1 MKAFYTQLDDLIQEY
16 EQGTITIS
24 GDIEFSMHKTVRQ
37 ITHYILSR
45 YMDGQ
50 NDKNTNLRKPFRNI
64 GNAIVDLEW
73 RAKNID
79 RKSIEAHAT
88 DGDHLFSL
96 IVNKELQ
103 QWMKDNNFGKTIDD
117 YQRKKSEYGSVL
129 LKKTETADEL
139 IIEPVKWDHTVVD
152 PRDIAG
158 GPKIDR
164 HYLTALELKKKADAW
179 TEVDADGVS
188 NIDLAIAAA
197 KKDKTNK
204 GENRIEIWD
213 IEGEFEYSDLYDDED
228 KNDEIALYNIIV
240 AVVANKKFCLYKA
253 KLKESRYKH
262 DARKAVEGRDMG
274 LGVWEEVFEPQIS
287 TNENVIDEREA
298 MSLGGKVVI
307 KTNKKN
313 LPTGAALV
321 NGEVIE
327 LEADEFLDTISLAP
341 QTLPQFQN
349 TIDAWFVNT
358 QRDQSA
364 YPGMTGEEPK
374 ASTPALSL
382 QLQAAQGASIFNKR
396 RDQDGFLLL
405 DVIVDWVISFV
416 VKKINKDH
424 TLTAAYSP
432 KELEMLDEAI
442 KTFVTNTHSKA
453 AMLSPAMLKP
463 GMPFGTTP
471 EDRMMVGANVQ
482 DQLNKDGKKRTLH
495 VPKGFITLDRIDKK
509 VRFDITDEMMDDQR
523 RINALATALGQL
535 PPGDPQRSA
544 LVAEMMEISGVSAAS
559 FPVNGAPP
567 PAAPT
572 ASTTVP
578 RAGNSRVNNVLPQ
591 GQQV

>member
-1 MKAFYTQLDDLIQEY
+1 MKALYTQLDDYIKEY

-24 GDIEFSMHKTVRQ
+24 GDIEFSMYQTVRQ
-37 ITHYILSR
+37 ITHYILSKYFKGGSGR
-45 YMDGQ
+45 
-50 NDKNTNLRKPFRNI
+50 FRNI

-117 YQRKKSEYGSVL
+117 YQRKKSGYGSAL

-139 IIEPVKWDHTVVD
+139 TIEPVKWDHTVVD

-164 HYLTALELKKKADAW
+164 HYLTALDLKKKADVW
-179 TEVDADGVS
+179 DETDDEGVS
-188 NIDLAIAAA
+188 NIENAIKAA
-197 KKDKTNK
+197 KEDKTNK

-213 IEGEFEYSDLYDDED
+213 VEGEFEYGDLYDDEED
-228 KNDEIALYNIIV
+228 NDEIALYNVII
-240 AVVANKKFCLYKA
+240 AVVSEKKFCLYKT

-262 DARKAVEGRDMG
+262 DARKAVEGRDLG
-274 LGVWEEVFEPQIS
+274 LGVWEEVFEPQIA
-287 TNENVIDEREA
+287 TNENVLDEREA
-298 MSLGGKVVI
+298 MSLGGKTFI

-327 LEADEFLDTISLAP
+327 LEDGEFFDAVSLAP
-341 QTLPQFQN
+341 KTLPQFQN
-349 TIDAWFVNT
+349 TIDSIFINM

-374 ASTPALSL
+374 ASTPAQSL

-396 RDQDGFLLL
+396 RDQDGFFLLEVL
-405 DVIVDWVISFV
+405 EDWVIPFI

-424 TLTAAYSP
+424 TLTASYSP
-432 KELEMLDEAI
+432 KELEMLDTAI
-442 KTFVTNTHSKA
+442 KEYVTNTHSKEA
-453 AMLSPAMLKP
+453 LLSEAMLKP

-471 EDRMMVGANVQ
+471 ADREIIGTHVQ

-495 VPKGFITLDRIDKK
+495 VPKGFITLARIKQK

-559 FPVNGAPP
+559 FPVSGAPGQQAAV
-567 PAAPT
+567 PAT
-572 ASTTVP
+572 AT
-578 RAGNSRVNNVLPQ
+578 SRTNAVLPE
-591 GQQV
+591 GQKV